1 MTVEERRLMEENV
14 KIGRES
20 TTEDEVD
27 EVGVTGETLTVEED
41 DGEKRR
47 RRRMK

>member
-1 MTVEERRLMEENV
+1 MEERRLMDEKV

-27 EVGVTGETLTVEED
+27 EVVVTGETLTMEED

>member
-1 MTVEERRLMEENV
+1 VEERRLMEEKV

-27 EVGVTGETLTVEED
+27 VTGETLTVEED